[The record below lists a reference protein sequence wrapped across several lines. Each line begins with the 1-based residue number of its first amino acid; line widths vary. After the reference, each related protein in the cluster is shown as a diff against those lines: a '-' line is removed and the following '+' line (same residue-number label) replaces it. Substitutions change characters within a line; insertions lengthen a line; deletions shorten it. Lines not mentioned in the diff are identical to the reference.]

1 MPALIM
7 GAVPITE
14 TAAANGLNALMR
26 SMGTSLS
33 SAVVS
38 VVLAHEVVRLGPATL
53 PSSHGFTLALL
64 ISVAAAALALAFA
77 LAIPRLRPATPAAAV
92 ALPAEELASA

>member
-14 TAAANGLNALMR
+14 TAAANGLNSLMR
-26 SMGTSLS
+26 SVGTSLS

-38 VVLAHEVVRLGPATL
+38 VVLAHHVVTAGGAVL
-53 PSSHGFTLALL
+53 PSRHGFTLALL
-64 ISVAAAALALAFA
+64 ISVGAAVVALLLA
-77 LAIPRLRPATPAAAV
+77 LAIPRPQDSRRPSVVDEVPSAA
-92 ALPAEELASA
+92 